1 MSGLFFLCYPLE
13 IKTTAMIFI
22 AILLYIAFIVFVV
35 AAQWI
40 TYQKANQP
48 GWACLVPIYNI
59 IVLCEIAQKPTWW
72 VAMMF
77 IPFANLVFLIM
88 LMNGVS
94 KSFGKDEGFTV
105 GLVLLSPIFWA
116 ILAWGDA
123 QYQYGTVPPPQGSED
138 ILDM

>member
-1 MSGLFFLCYPLE
+1 MILALLF
-13 IKTTAMIFI
+13 
-22 AILLYIAFIVFVV
+22 YIAFIVFVV

-59 IVLCEIAQKPTWW
+59 IVLCKITQKPTWW

-77 IPFANLVFLIM
+77 IPVANFVFLIM

-94 KSFGKDEGFTV
+94 KAFGKSEGFTV

>member
-1 MSGLFFLCYPLE
+1 MF
-13 IKTTAMIFI
+13 
-22 AILLYIAFIVFVV
+22 YIAFIVFVV
-35 AAQWI
+35 MARWI

-48 GWACLVPIYNI
+48 GWACIVPIYSG

-72 VAMMF
+72 VIMMF
-77 IPFANLVFLIM
+77 IPFVNIVFGIM
-88 LMNGVS
+88 LINGVS
-94 KSFGKDEGFTV
+94 KAFGKSEGFTV